1 MKPSVSTLTA
11 LTAALFAGALAASVF
26 AQKAPPDPNSINLN
40 SSRSNIYR
48 EAAPQ
53 PVTAPTAAPANHK
66 VGTQPPPLPP
76 ANATTVKGSKSN
88 GSE

>member
-1 MKPSVSTLTA
+1 MKLGISA
-11 LTAALFAGALAASVF
+11 LTAALLAGALAASAF

-53 PVTAPTAAPANHK
+53 PLPAPTAAPANPAPAGIA
-66 VGTQPPPLPP
+66 VSDPGAEGTKAPG
-76 ANATTVKGSKSN
+76 NKK
-88 GSE
+88 